1 MNAAL
6 VTTTRLFLKRAWA
19 GALLAVSAL
28 VLCPLM
34 YRLVFAESG
43 RMFAQEDLF
52 GVNIM
57 YLILSS
63 ILFLAVGYNAIQ
75 GTHKI
80 CMGLPVRSTPIAT
93 WMMLATVSLVVVL
106 QLVTNGAYRLL
117 FFDAH
122 WLSEY
127 WPLLGPLL
135 FMVTVILVSH
145 AIYWGLYAVS
155 LTRIVCWTCL
165 VCGMCWWFVAR
176 YYPEGFQAR
185 AVSWKHVTLSEFLTL
200 LVVSV
205 GTWYFGT
212 REFARVR
219 AGLATHSPH
228 WRHLQNWYESVVT
241 GAATSGRSETLSVS
255 TSLSRLHWR
264 DGCQR
269 TVLNCGMVAGAAV
282 WVVNLITMTGF
293 GSTLHQWA
301 DGFLVIVAVF
311 GVLAAI
317 LSAFQIGESVCVP
330 GRKEMKAFLATAPLS
345 DREFCHTLFRNLI
358 RSVVTIFLLT
368 EAGLLMTI
376 VTLFFVK
383 GPALLDWNL
392 VRVGGTLLIYGCIYL
407 FAFWIIA
414 ANVIS
419 LFWTGRTR
427 FIFGVIGSILAGFA
441 LIVGVGSYLSDAYSR
456 KLVILSFSVFECFLL
471 GVFLCVAL
479 LIWGGTAFA
488 YLVAFQKRLI
498 RGSTVVAALIL
509 WVTGVAIYFGVIE
522 SPLLN
527 QRHYEQ
533 FFFQLLLVALCTLS
547 LTPIATIPLALCWNR
562 HR

>member
-34 YRLVFAESG
+34 YRLVFAEPG

-165 VCGMCWWFVAR
+165 VIGMCWWFVAR

-185 AVSWKHVTLSEFLTL
+185 AISWKHVTLSEFVTL

-205 GTWYFGT
+205 GAWYFGT
-212 REFARVR
+212 R
-219 AGLATHSPH
+219 
-228 WRHLQNWYESVVT
+228 
-241 GAATSGRSETLSVS
+241 
-255 TSLSRLHWR
+255 
-264 DGCQR
+264 
-269 TVLNCGMVAGAAV
+269 
-282 WVVNLITMTGF
+282 
-293 GSTLHQWA
+293 
-301 DGFLVIVAVF
+301 
-311 GVLAAI
+311 
-317 LSAFQIGESVCVP
+317 
-330 GRKEMKAFLATAPLS
+330 
-345 DREFCHTLFRNLI
+345 
-358 RSVVTIFLLT
+358 
-368 EAGLLMTI
+368 
-376 VTLFFVK
+376 
-383 GPALLDWNL
+383 
-392 VRVGGTLLIYGCIYL
+392 
-407 FAFWIIA
+407 
-414 ANVIS
+414 
-419 LFWTGRTR
+419 
-427 FIFGVIGSILAGFA
+427 
-441 LIVGVGSYLSDAYSR
+441 
-456 KLVILSFSVFECFLL
+456 
-471 GVFLCVAL
+471 
-479 LIWGGTAFA
+479 
-488 YLVAFQKRLI
+488 
-498 RGSTVVAALIL
+498 
-509 WVTGVAIYFGVIE
+509 
-522 SPLLN
+522 
-527 QRHYEQ
+527 
-533 FFFQLLLVALCTLS
+533 
-547 LTPIATIPLALCWNR
+547 
-562 HR
+562 